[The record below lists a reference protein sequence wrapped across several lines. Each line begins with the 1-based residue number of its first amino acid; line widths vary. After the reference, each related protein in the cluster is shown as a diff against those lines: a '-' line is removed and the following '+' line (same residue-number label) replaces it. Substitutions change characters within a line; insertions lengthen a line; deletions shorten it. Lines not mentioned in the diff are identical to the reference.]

1 MINFLLRFPSFQA
14 MSIWRN
20 TFPKLDW
27 WTATELISARTEGT
41 FWVSIVFIHGDSTLT
56 NFAENADD
64 QVTLFKQGK
73 RIDSSQRLVL
83 AELPTADT
91 DFSVSMMS
99 ANRTATMNGN
109 QTSSCFNHE
118 AKRIGIS
125 FYYCLIFVLTLMGNI
140 IIGIIVYRTRSMR
153 KPINFFIVNMAMS
166 DLLFPIVYFPS
177 IVAKINYGYWL
188 LGGPVGQALCKLHNV
203 LVYVSVFVS
212 IQSLALIAV
221 DRYGAVVFP
230 LHSPLISSKRCRFLI
245 LITWII
251 AVAANIPDA
260 MAFEL
265 VEYQEGLVCV
275 LKSNEV
281 FGESLSY
288 RNYAVSKLVIFWYVP
303 LVLIAIL
310 YLIVFIKLKSQNIPG
325 EGSASG
331 REQHSRRQKN
341 VLKMSIAIVVTFIVC
356 WLPTTIWWFLVLYA
370 PDSTT
375 TASCGFQ
382 YFAAIAFRLAH
393 FNSAINPCISFIFS
407 GNYRQGLKNLSR
419 CCLVCTRANQV
430 A

>member
-1 MINFLLRFPSFQA
+1 

-27 WTATELISARTEGT
+27 WTATEIISARTEGK

-56 NFAENADD
+56 NFAENADN

-73 RIDSSQRLVL
+73 RIDRSQRLVL
-83 AELPTADT
+83 ADLLAADT

-99 ANRTATMNGN
+99 ANRTATMNGT

-125 FYYCLIFVLTLMGNI
+125 FYYCLIFVLALMGNI
-140 IIGIIVYRTRSMR
+140 FIGIIVYRTRSMR

-177 IVAKINYGYWL
+177 IVAKINYGYWSF
-188 LGGPVGQALCKLHNV
+188 GGPVGQALCKLHNV
-203 LVYVSVFVS
+203 LLSVSVFVS
-212 IQSLALIAV
+212 IQSLVLIAV

-281 FGESLSY
+281 FGESLSH
-288 RNYAVSKLVIFWYVP
+288 RNYAVSKLVIFWCVP

-341 VLKMSIAIVVTFIVC
+341 VLKMSIAIVVTFMVC
-356 WLPTTIWWFLVLYA
+356 WLPVTIRWFLVLYP
-370 PDSTT
+370 PDSLM

-382 YFAAIAFRLAH
+382 YFALIASCLAH
-393 FNSAINPCISFIFS
+393 LNSAINPCISFIFS

>member
-1 MINFLLRFPSFQA
+1 

-27 WTATELISARTEGT
+27 WTSTEIISARTEGK

-56 NFAENADD
+56 NFAENADN

-73 RIDSSQRLVL
+73 CIDRSQRLVL
-83 AELPTADT
+83 ADLLAADT

-99 ANRTATMNGN
+99 ANRTATMNGT

-125 FYYCLIFVLTLMGNI
+125 FYYCLIFVLALMGNI

-166 DLLFPIVYFPS
+166 DLLFPIVCFPY
-177 IVAKINYGYWL
+177 IVTEMNFGYYI
-188 LGGPVGQALCKLHNV
+188 LGGPVGQALCKLNYF
-203 LVYVSVFVS
+203 LVDISASVS
-212 IQSLALIAV
+212 IQSLVLIAV
-221 DRYGAVVFP
+221 DRFGAVVFP
-230 LHSPLISSKRCRFLI
+230 LRSPLISSKHCRFFI
-245 LITWII
+245 LATWII

-260 MAFEL
+260 LTYEL
-265 VEYQEGLVCV
+265 VEYQEGLVGV
-275 LKSNEV
+275 YKRNEV

-288 RNYAVSKLVIFWYVP
+288 RSYEVSMLVIFWYVP
-303 LVLIAIL
+303 MVLIAIL
-310 YLIVFIKLKSQNIPG
+310 YMTVVIKLKSQNIPG
-325 EGSASG
+325 EGSANG
-331 REQHSRRQKN
+331 REQQSRRQKN
-341 VLKMSIAIVVTFIVC
+341 VLKMSIAIVVTFIIC
-356 WLPTTIWWFLVLYA
+356 WLPVTIRWFLVLYP
-370 PDSTT
+370 PDSLM

-382 YFAAIAFRLAH
+382 YFALIASCLAH

>member
-1 MINFLLRFPSFQA
+1 M
-14 MSIWRN
+14 
-20 TFPKLDW
+20 
-27 WTATELISARTEGT
+27 
-41 FWVSIVFIHGDSTLT
+41 SIVFIHGDSTLI
-56 NFAENADD
+56 NFAENADN

-83 AELPTADT
+83 GELPAADT

-99 ANRTATMNGN
+99 VNRTTTINGT
-109 QTSSCFNHE
+109 QTSSCFNHD

-125 FYYCLIFVLTLMGNI
+125 FYYYLSFVVALIGNI

-166 DLLFPIVYFPS
+166 DLLFPIVCFPY
-177 IVAKINYGYWL
+177 IVAEINFSYWL
-188 LGGPVGQALCKLHNV
+188 LGGPLGQALCKLHDF
-203 LVYVSVFVS
+203 LVYVSAIVS
-212 IQSLALIAV
+212 TQSLVLIAV
-221 DRYGAVVFP
+221 DRFGAVVFP
-230 LHSPLISSKRCRFLI
+230 LRSPLISSKRCRFFI
-245 LITWII
+245 LTTWII

-260 MAFEL
+260 LTYEL

-275 LKSNEV
+275 HKWNEV

-288 RNYAVSKLVIFWYVP
+288 RSYEVSMLVAFWYVP
-303 LVLIAIL
+303 MVLIAIL
-310 YLIVFIKLKSQNIPG
+310 YMTVVIKLKSQNIPG
-325 EGSASG
+325 EGSANG
-331 REQHSRRQKN
+331 REQQSRRQKN

-356 WLPTTIWWFLVLYA
+356 WLPATIRWFLVSYQ
-370 PDSTT
+370 PDSTM

-382 YFAAIAFRLAH
+382 YFALIASCLAH

-419 CCLVCTRANQV
+419 CCFVCPRANQV
-430 A
+430 AKY

>member
-1 MINFLLRFPSFQA
+1 

-27 WTATELISARTEGT
+27 WTATEIISARTEGK

-56 NFAENADD
+56 NFAENADN

-73 RIDSSQRLVL
+73 RIDRSQRLVL
-83 AELPTADT
+83 ADLLAADT

-99 ANRTATMNGN
+99 ANRTATMNGT

-140 IIGIIVYRTRSMR
+140 IIGIIVFRTRSMR

-166 DLLFPIVYFPS
+166 DLLIPILCFPSTVTNVYF
-177 IVAKINYGYWL
+177 NYWL
-188 LGGPVGQALCKLHNV
+188 LGGPVGQALCKLHV
-203 LVYVSVFVS
+203 FLADVSLFVS
-212 IQSLALIAV
+212 IQSLVLIAV
-221 DRYGAVVFP
+221 DRFGAVVFP
-230 LHSPLISSKRCRFLI
+230 LRSPLISSKHCRLFI
-245 LITWII
+245 LTTWII
-251 AVAANIPDA
+251 GVAANIPDA
-260 MAFEL
+260 MTYEL

-275 LKSNEV
+275 HKWNEV

-288 RNYAVSKLVIFWYVP
+288 RNYMVSMLIIFGYVP
-303 LVLIAIL
+303 MVLIAIL
-310 YLIVFIKLKSQNIPG
+310 YMTVVIKLKSQNIPG
-325 EGSASG
+325 EGSANG
-331 REQHSRRQKN
+331 REQQSRRQKN

-356 WLPTTIWWFLVLYA
+356 WLPGTIQWFLVSYQ
-370 PDSTT
+370 PDSTM

-382 YFAAIAFRLAH
+382 YFALIASCLAH

>member
-99 ANRTATMNGN
+99 ANRTATMNGT

-140 IIGIIVYRTRSMR
+140 IIGVIVYRTRSMR

-356 WLPTTIWWFLVLYA
+356 WLPTTIWWFFVVYP
-370 PDSTT
+370 PDSTM

-382 YFAAIAFRLAH
+382 YFALIASCLAH

>member
-1 MINFLLRFPSFQA
+1 M
-14 MSIWRN
+14 
-20 TFPKLDW
+20 
-27 WTATELISARTEGT
+27 
-41 FWVSIVFIHGDSTLT
+41 
-56 NFAENADD
+56 
-64 QVTLFKQGK
+64 FKQGK
-73 RIDSSQRLVL
+73 RIDRSQRLVL
-83 AELPTADT
+83 ADLLAADT

-99 ANRTATMNGN
+99 ANRTATMNGT

-125 FYYCLIFVLTLMGNI
+125 FYYCLIFVVALIGNI

-188 LGGPVGQALCKLHNV
+188 FGGPVGQALCKLHNV
-203 LVYVSVFVS
+203 LLSVSVFVS
-212 IQSLALIAV
+212 IQSLVLIAV

-281 FGESLSY
+281 FGESLSH
-288 RNYAVSKLVIFWYVP
+288 RNYAVSKLVIFWCVP

-341 VLKMSIAIVVTFIVC
+341 VLKMSIAIVVTFIIC
-356 WLPTTIWWFLVLYA
+356 WLPGTIRWFLVSYQ
-370 PDSTT
+370 PDSTM

-382 YFAAIAFRLAH
+382 YFALIASCLAH